1 MAGGGRPGSA
11 ERGQERS
18 ERRNEGGNAF
28 QIQDVREKGSG
39 ESGGEKYRIQDRR
52 AETGENRTEASP
64 YSAVI
69 ADSPEARKMNPS
81 EKTAA
86 SGRETAGET
95 EIPKAEDRP
104 AETRREA
111 ASPET
116 GEEKAEFRET
126 EERAEA
132 MKEISLREYSREE
145 LEETSRENER
155 QIFRNGNGETMT
167 YAEAHRE
174 MVQSVSDSLD
184 ALEREG
190 RAVSPERRAEIL
202 RDVNDTLLAQQAESH
217 SRGIGNHGIP
227 HLYGVYERMK
237 DTPEEVLQ
245 LGAEQLKERRPES
258 RATPEDMRLAM
269 TLAAVY
275 HDQGYLAEQ
284 ARRGVNAG
292 ADDSLHG
299 VDSAIAFE
307 NRHLQHFEG
316 IADGAVL
323 DEVTLA
329 MAEHNAL
336 EGKHAERV
344 RDADPPQPYRMEMLS
359 RMDLERG
366 AEMDPNEGLIRSAL
380 LLSDKAAVDADEKVP
395 DVLRR
400 EDTAAI
406 VTRYY
411 TMKENGAFSPEEA
424 DQVSREMR
432 ERMKTTILQDGTVS
446 EAEKKRLTEAVDK
459 DFSVASGKFNLPL
472 SGAATS
478 RDALRFRT
486 GTDEKGNPVIL
497 ADVTLEHRLNDDL
510 YVESFTGLPKE
521 GEPDPDAKKL
531 RGAMED
537 YGIIRKGEEGRVS
550 MTEVAEGEVRLDT
563 SGAEGLGHVTVTL
576 RDVTLESEKA
586 EITEFQKTVE
596 KTVEEVKEVHSFQ
609 TMTVQ
614 HSEKTWEELRESSEE
629 GETSEGK
636 ILELCAAVYMVR
648 PEEAADIA
656 GEVEALRP
664 LPDSPE
670 KQEKLQRIARK
681 SLEVLPPVS
690 MQELYE
696 RGKKEGGGR

>member
-1 MAGGGRPGSA
+1 
-11 ERGQERS
+11 
-18 ERRNEGGNAF
+18 
-28 QIQDVREKGSG
+28 
-39 ESGGEKYRIQDRR
+39 
-52 AETGENRTEASP
+52 
-64 YSAVI
+64 
-69 ADSPEARKMNPS
+69 
-81 EKTAA
+81 
-86 SGRETAGET
+86 
-95 EIPKAEDRP
+95 
-104 AETRREA
+104 
-111 ASPET
+111 
-116 GEEKAEFRET
+116 
-126 EERAEA
+126 
-132 MKEISLREYSREE
+132 
-145 LEETSRENER
+145 
-155 QIFRNGNGETMT
+155 
-167 YAEAHRE
+167 
-174 MVQSVSDSLD
+174 
-184 ALEREG
+184 
-190 RAVSPERRAEIL
+190 
-202 RDVNDTLLAQQAESH
+202 
-217 SRGIGNHGIP
+217 
-227 HLYGVYERMK
+227 
-237 DTPEEVLQ
+237 
-245 LGAEQLKERRPES
+245 
-258 RATPEDMRLAM
+258 
-269 TLAAVY
+269 
-275 HDQGYLAEQ
+275 
-284 ARRGVNAG
+284 
-292 ADDSLHG
+292 
-299 VDSAIAFE
+299 
-307 NRHLQHFEG
+307 
-316 IADGAVL
+316 
-323 DEVTLA
+323 
-329 MAEHNAL
+329 
-336 EGKHAERV
+336 
-344 RDADPPQPYRMEMLS
+344 
-359 RMDLERG
+359 
-366 AEMDPNEGLIRSAL
+366 MDPNEGLIRSAL

-550 MTEVAEGEVRLDT
+550 MTEVAEGEVRVDT
-563 SGAEGLGHVTVTL
+563 AGAEGLGHVTVTL